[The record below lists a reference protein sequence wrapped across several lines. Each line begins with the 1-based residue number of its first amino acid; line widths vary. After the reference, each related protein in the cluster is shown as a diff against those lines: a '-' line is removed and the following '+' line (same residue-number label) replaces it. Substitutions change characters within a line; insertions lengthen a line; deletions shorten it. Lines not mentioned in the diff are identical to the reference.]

1 MSAPGTTEPALIG
14 LVGGGVIG
22 AGWAARFILNGHDV
36 AIYDPDPAIAR
47 KLDEI
52 LANARRAQ
60 KKLMPGVV
68 VPEGRLRVAASVSEA
83 VSFATFVVESLPEIE
98 DLKVRVLGE
107 IDRAT
112 RPETV
117 IASSTSGLLPTRLQ
131 AGMTRPERFVVGH
144 PFNPVYLLPLV
155 EVCGGERTSPEAE
168 ARAAALYERLGMKV
182 LRVRK
187 VVDGFI
193 ADRLLEAL
201 WREALWLVND
211 GVATT
216 EEIDD
221 AVRYGAGLRWSF
233 MGTFLT
239 YRLAGGEAGMRHFL
253 AQFGPALKLP
263 WTRLEAPE
271 LTETLVDRVATQ
283 SDDQAGGLSI
293 RDLERKRDDCLVAV
307 LGALRSQ
314 DYAAGAVVK
323 AHERSLESRLGT
335 TTAAGNDD
343 PSPLATWRGRVL
355 AEWIDYN
362 GHMTEHRYL
371 QCFGEATDALL
382 ARLGVD
388 RHYLAQ
394 HRSFYTVET
403 HLQHLDE
410 GRSDDAL
417 AVTTQVLEA
426 TAKKLHVFHRLLRS
440 ADGTVL
446 ATAEQML
453 LHVDTAAGRSVAAD
467 GAVLDAMQRL
477 AATQAAL
484 PRPVGTGR
492 SVGAARP

>member
-1 MSAPGTTEPALIG
+1 MTSATFDLAAIG

-22 AGWAARFILNGHDV
+22 AGWAARFLLNGHDV
-36 AIYDPDPAIAR
+36 AIYDPDPAIGR

-52 LANARRAQ
+52 LTNARRAY
-60 KKLMPGVV
+60 KKLMPGVAV
-68 VPEGRLRVAASVSEA
+68 LEGRLRIAASISDA
-83 VSFATFVVESLPEIE
+83 VGAADFVVESLPEVE

-112 RPETV
+112 RPDTV

-155 EVCGGERTSPEAE
+155 EVCGGERTALEAE
-168 ARAAALYERLGMKV
+168 ARAAALFERIGMKV

-216 EEIDD
+216 AEIDD

-263 WTRLEAPE
+263 WTHLEAPE
-271 LTETLVDRVATQ
+271 LTDALVDQVATQ
-283 SDDQAGGLSI
+283 SDHQAGGISI

-307 LGALRSQ
+307 LSALRSQ

-323 AHERSLESRLGT
+323 AHESALHARMEPIPTADRDESL
-335 TTAAGNDD
+335 
-343 PSPLATWRGRVL
+343 PLDSWHGRVP

-388 RHYLAQ
+388 RDYLAR

-410 GRSDDAL
+410 GRIDDVL

-426 TAKKLHVFHRLLRS
+426 SAKKLHIFHRLLRP
-440 ADGTVL
+440 ADKAVL

-453 LHVDTAAGRSVAAD
+453 LHVDTAAGKSVAAD
-467 GAVLDAMQRL
+467 GAVLAAMQRL
-477 AATQAAL
+477 SAAHAPL
-484 PRPVGTGR
+484 PRPAGAGR
-492 SVGAARP
+492 SVGAPRA